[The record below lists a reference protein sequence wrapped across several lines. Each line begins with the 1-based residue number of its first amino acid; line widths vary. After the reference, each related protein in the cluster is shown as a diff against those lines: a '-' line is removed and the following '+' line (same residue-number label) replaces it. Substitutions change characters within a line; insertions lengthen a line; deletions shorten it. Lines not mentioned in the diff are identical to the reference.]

1 MNLFQDCR
9 SIRQGS
15 INDSD
20 VVEDYRKEKTQFG
33 SPQTSIMKKVGDM
46 HQSMSMELGDM
57 HQCNIFD
64 DETFKCLI
72 YQKCNYSF

>member
-46 HQSMSMELGDM
+46 HQSMSMELSI
-57 HQCNIFD
+57 IFLKI
-64 DETFKCLI
+64 TLL
-72 YQKCNYSF
+72 NA

>member
-1 MNLFQDCR
+1 MILKSFQDCR

-46 HQSMSMELGDM
+46 HKIISMESSLFLKIILLNG
-57 HQCNIFD
+57 
-64 DETFKCLI
+64 
-72 YQKCNYSF
+72 

>member
-1 MNLFQDCR
+1 MKSFFQDCR

-57 HQCNIFD
+57 HHFD

>member
-1 MNLFQDCR
+1 MKSFFQDCR

-46 HQSMSMELGDM
+46 HQSMSMELS
-57 HQCNIFD
+57 IFFED
-64 DETFKCLI
+64 YNFKCLT
-72 YQKCNYSF
+72 Y

>member
-33 SPQTSIMKKVGDM
+33 SPQTSIMKKVRDM
-46 HQSMSMELGDM
+46 HQIIRLELFLKITLL
-57 HQCNIFD
+57 NA
-64 DETFKCLI
+64 
-72 YQKCNYSF
+72 

>member
-1 MNLFQDCR
+1 MKLWFWYPSQDCR

-46 HQSMSMELGDM
+46 HQSMSTMSMELKM
-57 HQCNIFD
+57 RLLNV
-64 DETFKCLI
+64 
-72 YQKCNYSF
+72 